1 MLQVVLNPTCYLA
14 QVPKANMTTGR
25 TSQCIHIG
33 DENKIANFA
42 CTVPGSGSTF
52 TRGFFDLI
60 KVIYDHIL
68 KNKHINDIGLDVAQG
83 LRDNM
88 IVNDIIMN
96 SYIVISYRLNV
107 RDVGNSLRGWM
118 R

>member
-1 MLQVVLNPTCYLA
+1 MLPA
-14 QVPKANMTTGR
+14 QSTQRERDDWTYSQR
-25 TSQCIHIG
+25 THID

-68 KNKHINDIGLDVAQG
+68 KNKHINDIGLDVAKG

-88 IVNDIIMN
+88 IVSDMN
-96 SYIVISYRLNV
+96 SCIVISYRLNV
-107 RDVGNSLRGWM
+107 RGVGNSLRGWM